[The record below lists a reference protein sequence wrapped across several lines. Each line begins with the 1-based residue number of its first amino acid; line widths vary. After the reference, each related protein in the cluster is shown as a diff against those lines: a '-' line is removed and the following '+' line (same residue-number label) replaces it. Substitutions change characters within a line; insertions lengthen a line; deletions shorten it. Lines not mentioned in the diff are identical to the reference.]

1 MLWYKSWLET
11 RWRFL
16 IGLVLVI
23 GSVCSTVF
31 SYPEVQRILASTPPR
46 TFDGIFGRQ
55 IAEALVLAREYR
67 GYIWSEWLMGN
78 VPELLT
84 FFAVILG
91 SGGLLAQAQRRG
103 GAIFTLSLPVS
114 RRQLLGVRAATGLAE
129 LSVLAL
135 VGTLPLPILSPL
147 VGENYAIG
155 DALVHALC
163 LFIASSM
170 LFAFSF
176 FLSTVFS
183 DVWRPVLIVLCLA
196 IIVAFGEQITG
207 LSRYGVYGL
216 MSGETYFRDGV
227 LPWLGLVASAIVTA
241 AAMSAAVANIA
252 RQDF

>member
-11 RWRFL
+11 RWRFV

-23 GSVCSTVF
+23 GSVASTVF
-31 SYPEVQRILASTPPR
+31 SYPEVQRILASPPTQ
-46 TFDGIFGRQ
+46 TFGGILGRQ
-55 IAEALVLAREYR
+55 ITEALVLAREYR
-67 GYIWSEWLMGN
+67 GYIWSQWLSGN
-78 VPELLT
+78 IPELLT
-84 FFAVILG
+84 LFAVMLG
-91 SGGLLAQAQRRG
+91 SGGLLAQAERG

-114 RRQLLGVRAATGLAE
+114 RRRLLGVRAATGLAE

-135 VGTLPLPILSPL
+135 AATLLLPILSPV
-147 VGENYAIG
+147 VGERYAIG

-163 LFIASSM
+163 LFGASSM

-183 DVWRPVLIVLCLA
+183 DVWRPALIVLCLA
-196 IIVAFGEQITG
+196 ILVALGEQVSG

-216 MSGETYFRDGV
+216 MSGEAYFRDGV
-227 LPWLGLVASAIVTA
+227 LPWLGLMASATVTA
-241 AAMSAAVANIA
+241 SAMSAAVANIT

>member
-1 MLWYKSWLET
+1 MAHGEHPGALDALCRDSRE
-11 RWRFL
+11 RR
-16 IGLVLVI
+16 LVGA
-23 GSVCSTVF
+23 GS
-31 SYPEVQRILASTPPR
+31 A
-46 TFDGIFGRQ
+46 
-55 IAEALVLAREYR
+55 
-67 GYIWSEWLMGN
+67 
-78 VPELLT
+78 
-84 FFAVILG
+84 
-91 SGGLLAQAQRRG
+91 RG

-135 VGTLPLPILSPL
+135 VGTLLLPILSPL

-183 DVWRPVLIVLCLA
+183 DVWRPVLIVLCVA
-196 IIVAFGEQITG
+196 IVVAFGEQISG

-227 LPWLGLVASAIVTA
+227 MPWLGLAGKRDRHSRRDERGGRQHRASG
-241 AAMSAAVANIA
+241 
-252 RQDF
+252 F

>member
-23 GSVCSTVF
+23 GSVCSVVF
-31 SYPEVQRILASTPPR
+31 AYPEVQAILQSTPPR
-46 TFDGIFGRQ
+46 TGDGIIGRQ
-55 IAEALVLAREYR
+55 IAEAIALSREYR
-67 GYIWSEWLMGN
+67 GYVWSEWLMGRN
-78 VPELLT
+78 PEVLT
-84 FFAVILG
+84 LFAVMLG
-91 SGGLLAQAQRRG
+91 SGGLLSQAQRG

-114 RRQLLGVRAATGLAE
+114 RRRLLGVRAATGLGE

-135 VGTLPLPILSPL
+135 IPTLLLPILSPL

-183 DVWRPVLIVLCLA
+183 DVWRPALIVLCLA
-196 IIVAFGEQITG
+196 VLVALGEQISG

>member
-31 SYPEVQRILASTPPR
+31 TYPEVQRILASTPPS
-46 TFDGIFGRQ
+46 TFEGILGRQ
-55 IAEALVLAREYR
+55 ITEAIALSREYR
-67 GYIWSEWLMGN
+67 SYIWSEWLMGN
-78 VPELLT
+78 IPELLT

-91 SGGLLAQAQRRG
+91 SGGLLAQAQRG

-114 RRQLLGVRAATGLAE
+114 RRRLLGVRAATGLAE

-135 VGTLPLPILSPL
+135 VGTLLLPILSPI
-147 VGENYAIG
+147 VGERYAIS

-183 DVWRPVLIVLCLA
+183 DVWRPALIVLCLA
-196 IIVAFGEQITG
+196 VLVALGEQITG

-216 MSGETYFRDGV
+216 MSGETYFREGV
-227 LPWLGLVASAIVTA
+227 LPWLGLVTSAIVTA